1 MRNDTTLAAQVRES
15 RGKNEARRLRVAGQI
30 PAVLYGAKQESVA
43 LSLDPRAVNKILH
56 SRSGHNTIFSVAVDG
71 GERALAMI
79 VDWQF
84 EPVRDTLLHV
94 DLKRIDPSKA
104 VKVSVPVEAKGEARG
119 VKQQGG
125 LLELVTREVEIEVLP
140 DEIPESFVVD
150 VTELLIGQNRRA
162 SELPM
167 TGSMRLVSPGDSVLM
182 HVVALRAST
191 AEETA
196 EEAAPAAPE
205 PEVAKRGKKEEE
217 EKEKEK
223 KK

>member
-79 VDWQF
+79 VDWQY

-104 VKVSVPVEAKGEARG
+104 IKVSVPVEAKGEAPG

-125 LLELVTREVEIEVLP
+125 VLELITREVDIEVLP

-150 VTELLIGQNRRA
+150 VSDLMIGQNRRA

-167 TGSMRLVSPGDSVLM
+167 SGSMRLVSPGDSVLV
-182 HVVALRAST
+182 HVVALRAAT
-191 AEETA
+191 VAEEG
-196 EEAAPAAPE
+196 EAAPATPE